1 MRIILKKRPLR
12 RKGTFR
18 LGFRSGSSY
27 YSIMIKFKSL
37 LLLSILCSLIDED
50 VNGIMVEERECD
62 VHDQDWKLHEKAR

>member
-37 LLLSILCSLIDED
+37 LLLSILFSLIDED
-50 VNGIMVEERECD
+50 VNGMMVEIHEAIPFNNKEER
-62 VHDQDWKLHEKAR
+62 VKWGA

>member
-1 MRIILKKRPLR
+1 MRIILKRPLR
-12 RKGTFR
+12 RKGSTFR

-27 YSIMIKFKSL
+27 YSIMLKFKSL